1 MLFQWCILF
10 FCLINKV
17 LIQKQWLVSFPRGS
31 GGSII
36 YSLNLITI
44 CYTRSLGPSTF
55 CYSSVLKVFNRGWIL
70 IIYSIKSSRSVE
82 SGIQRAKP
90 SSSAMTTAVLS
101 SPITLNSEFTDP
113 EQGKLWVSEFQNSW
127 LEPVQST
134 LNMLKRLHHDG
145 TLKKKGR

>member
-17 LIQKQWLVSFPRGS
+17 LIQKQWLVSFP
-31 GGSII
+31 GGAEGQSCQSSLSII

-44 CYTRSLGPSTF
+44 CYTGSLRPSTF

-70 IIYSIKSSRSVE
+70 IIYSIKS
-82 SGIQRAKP
+82 AAA
-90 SSSAMTTAVLS
+90 SSPRVAVLNS
-101 SPITLNSEFTDP
+101 LITLNSEFTDP
-113 EQGKLWVSEFQNSW
+113 EQGKLWVSGFHNSW

-134 LNMLKRLHHDG
+134 LNRLKRLHHDG
-145 TLKKKGR
+145 TLKKGR